1 MILLKWYTIRLSY
14 QTFLGKTS
22 RIKCRSSSFITFAF
36 SLSNKRAV
44 KEKISKLKMTF
55 TNFLTNFSLLT
66 HKSRINTTIPTSKSG
81 LSKTTLIGMI
91 TIEEVEAEAKSR
103 EEEDNS
109 NKLNRGK
116 TVPISF

>member
-22 RIKCRSSSFITFAF
+22 RIKCRSSSSITYAF
-36 SLSNKRAV
+36 SLSYKRAV

-66 HKSRINTTIPTSKSG
+66 RILKINSTIPTLTSE
-81 LSKTTLIGMI
+81 LSKITQIGMK
-91 TIEEVEAEAKSR
+91 TIEEVEEEVKIR

-109 NKLNRGK
+109 NKINRGK
-116 TVPISF
+116 SVPISF